1 MSRSFRESYLGF
13 CVKPLRSWLK
23 GSYFKAARSLRRR
36 LNMCRHEEER
46 PLMPK
51 TLNRKWMGDY
61 SWGVWTFSSGEHR
74 LVRRNGRKFLIRD
87 RNFVE
92 TEDYSCRPYKI
103 FRK

>member
-1 MSRSFRESYLGF
+1 MSRSFRESYLGL
-13 CVKPLRSWLK
+13 CEKPLRGWRK
-23 GSYFKAARSLRRR
+23 GPCLKAARRLRRH
-36 LNMCRHEEER
+36 LKMCRHEEDR

-51 TLNRKWMGDY
+51 RLNRRWMGDY
-61 SWGVWTFSSGEHR
+61 SWEEWTFSDGERR

-92 TEDYSCRPYKI
+92 TEDYSLRPCKI